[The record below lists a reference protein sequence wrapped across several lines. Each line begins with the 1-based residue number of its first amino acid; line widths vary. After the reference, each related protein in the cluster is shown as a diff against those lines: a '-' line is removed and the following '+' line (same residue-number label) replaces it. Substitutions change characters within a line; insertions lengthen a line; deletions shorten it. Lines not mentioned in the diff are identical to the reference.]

1 MYVSLHPDSVF
12 NPNQIVINQ
21 YEKKGAKL
29 GCHVD
34 SKFLFRRPIISLRLF
49 SDATLFFGVRGLGI
63 KTTSQTVRVF
73 QKRGEITV
81 MDGFAANN
89 FNHGI
94 NRDSINEMSVSV
106 LIREVTPTAI
116 AEMNIRKLDTTKN
129 NLTTKNPRN
138 PSRSESHSSTDG
150 RRKSR
155 NSTNKSQDPQ
165 FPPVVQVFG
174 NVAFV

>member
-1 MYVSLHPDSVF
+1 MLCKIVFPKRKRSLTKLPRTNVSP
-12 NPNQIVINQ
+12 PNSPRITLPCSCSG
-21 YEKKGAKL
+21 YTT
-29 GCHVD
+29 
-34 SKFLFRRPIISLRLF
+34 LRGIPVAAARSSSGRLLF
-49 SDATLFFGVRGLGI
+49 S
-63 KTTSQTVRVF
+63 
-73 QKRGEITV
+73 
-81 MDGFAANN
+81 GFAANN

-94 NRDSINEMSVSV
+94 NRDSINQMSVSV

-155 NSTNKSQDPQ
+155 KSTSESQDAQ

-174 NVAFV
+174 NVALV